1 VTSEVEISGGEEPV
15 QTVRRRAA
23 QAYDESVRLQERD
36 ERIESHL
43 WLVRHVAQKMSG
55 KIPNWITYDDLYSAG
70 VMGLVTAAR
79 DFDPSRETEFSTYA
93 YARIRGSMLDDLRS
107 RSFASSN
114 VHNRMRRIRAAYE
127 ELSGS
132 HADGPQHE
140 EVAELAGLTME
151 EYYKTLDDARRQTF
165 MSISGVS
172 EEEPSL
178 ENLIPTSREE
188 DPAASAERTDQGEL
202 LARTIMEL
210 PEKERKVVLLYYKED
225 LNMKEIGSVLG
236 VNESR
241 VSQLHSSALL
251 RLSVK
256 LRRKL

>member
-1 VTSEVEISGGEEPV
+1 MTSDGETSGGEAPV
-15 QTVRRRAA
+15 QTLRRRAA
-23 QAYDESVRLQERD
+23 QGYDESVRLQERD
-36 ERIESHL
+36 ERIEGHL
-43 WLVRHVAQKMSG
+43 WLVRHVAQKMSA

-70 VMGLVTAAR
+70 VLGLVTVAR
-79 DFDPSRETEFSTYA
+79 DFDPTRQTEFSTYA

-114 VHNRMRRIRAAYE
+114 VHSRMRRIRSAYE
-127 ELSGS
+127 SIAGV
-132 HADGPQHE
+132 GPEGPMHE
-140 EVAELAGLTME
+140 DVAQEAGLTME
-151 EYYKTLDDARRQTF
+151 EYYRTLDDARRQTF
-165 MSISGVS
+165 VSICGLT
-172 EEEPSL
+172 EDEPSL
-178 ENLIPTSREE
+178 ANLLPTSREE
-188 DPAASAERTDQGEL
+188 DPAALAERKDRAEM
-202 LARTIMEL
+202 LARATMEL